1 MTIYIWESIKIGTN
15 MLYTE
20 DRRKAGILEKNESE
34 NAYIRSDDQRV
45 NKIRVKWKHQHEL
58 TTLKRLLECH

>member
-1 MTIYIWESIKIGTN
+1 

-58 TTLKRLLECH
+58 TTLKWLLECH

>member
-1 MTIYIWESIKIGTN
+1 

-20 DRRKAGILEKNESE
+20 DRRKAGILEKNEPG
-34 NAYIRSDDQRV
+34 NAYIKLDDERV

-58 TTLKRLLECH
+58 TTLKRLLVCH

>member
-1 MTIYIWESIKIGTN
+1 